1 MKKIRRVFTLNEE
14 TDRYITA
21 YMEEHKIRNGYNGDA
36 IIQICKEHQEA
47 KQQEWSLRYIT
58 EVVTKHLYDMLK
70 EELTK
75 IRLGTNS
82 ADKNTQMLIE
92 FMNNIYEY
100 ENYHHQGICTTDI
113 AESEA
118 TTHIRK
124 VVEDRIAHQRQKKV
138 DHEVSRGQKQDVFVP
153 VEEVR

>member
-1 MKKIRRVFTLNEE
+1 MRKIRRVFSIDEE
-14 TDRYITA
+14 TDQYITA

-36 IIQICKEHQEA
+36 IARICKEHKEA

-58 EVVTKHLYDMLK
+58 EVVTKHLHEVLK

-92 FMNNIYEY
+92 FMNGIYEHEQY
-100 ENYHHQGICTTDI
+100 QGVCTTDI
-113 AESEA
+113 AETEA
-118 TTHIRK
+118 TKHI
-124 VVEDRIAHQRQKKV
+124 
-138 DHEVSRGQKQDVFVP
+138 
-153 VEEVR
+153 

>member
-1 MKKIRRVFTLNEE
+1 MRKIRRVFSIDEE
-14 TDRYITA
+14 TDQYITA

-36 IIQICKEHQEA
+36 IARICKEHKEA

-58 EVVTKHLYDMLK
+58 EVVTKHLHEVLK

-92 FMNNIYEY
+92 FMNGIYEHEQY
-100 ENYHHQGICTTDI
+100 QGVCTTDI
-113 AESEA
+113 AETEA
-118 TTHIRK
+118 TKHVRE
-124 VVEDRIAHQRQKKV
+124 VVEERIAHKRQKKM
-138 DHEVSRGQKQDVFVP
+138 DHQASRGQTKEVFVP
-153 VEEVR
+153 IEEVNL